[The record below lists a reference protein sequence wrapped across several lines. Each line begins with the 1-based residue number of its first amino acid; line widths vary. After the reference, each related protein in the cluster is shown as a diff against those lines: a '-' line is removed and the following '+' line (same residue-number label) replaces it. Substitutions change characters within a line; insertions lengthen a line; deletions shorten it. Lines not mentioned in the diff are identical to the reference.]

1 MHDLQSKERVHQ
13 LLQET
18 NYEAASFFDFDDL
31 GGFIKSVAV
40 SDATDF
46 PPAPEAEAFAAFF
59 ARWSSSEYLATI
71 YMKEWSYLAQAVA
84 KGANTTC

>member
-1 MHDLQSKERVHQ
+1 MFSNQKANSSTI
-13 LLQET
+13 T
-18 NYEAASFFDFDDL
+18 NINYGATGFFDFDGF

-46 PPAPEAEAFAAFF
+46 PPAPKAEAFATFL
-59 ARWSSSEYLATI
+59 ARWSSSEYLATVFI
-71 YMKEWSYLAQAVA
+71 KEWPYLAQAVA